1 MFHALNC
8 VAILVVLVLKAFYE
22 SASVTSRV
30 LLAAPLGVLT
40 TTLFALMR
48 ECCADKHIVH

>member
-1 MFHALNC
+1 MFHVLNC
-8 VAILVVLVLKAFYE
+8 VAILVVLVLKVCYE

-30 LLAAPLGVLT
+30 LLATWFGVLT

-48 ECCADKHIVH
+48 ECCADEHIVH